1 MNKLKDEDLIVIKVN
16 HNEKNKKST
25 IFLNNVANTKNN
37 IAIASDMIEA
47 IVGILCNKYKADKNS
62 ERVEYIKRR
71 NLINEQH

>member
-47 IVGILCNKYKADKNS
+47 IVGVLCNKYKADKNS
-62 ERVEYIKRR
+62 ERIEYKEKF
-71 NLINEQH
+71 NK

>member
-16 HNEKNKKST
+16 HNENNKKST

-47 IVGILCNKYKADKNS
+47 IVGVLCNKYKADKNS
-62 ERVEYIKRR
+62 ERIEYIKRR
-71 NLINEQH
+71 DFNK

>member
-16 HNEKNKKST
+16 HKKKKKKST

-47 IVGILCNKYKADKNS
+47 IVGVLCNKYKADKNS
-62 ERVEYIKRR
+62 ERIEYIKRR
-71 NLINEQH
+71 DFNK

>member
-47 IVGILCNKYKADKNS
+47 IVGVLCNKYKADKNS
-62 ERVEYIKRR
+62 ERIEYIKRR
-71 NLINEQH
+71 DFNK